1 MDEGSGIFPVPQIH
15 FADVTTPSIPDAD
28 KQGGCKVPT
37 MVLSEARGLL
47 LFLVVRGGIWL
58 TQRLGAAAHDSPN
71 AVMDTHP
78 RTRAPE
84 EPTSHDQ
91 K

>member
-1 MDEGSGIFPVPQIH
+1 MQIH
-15 FADVTTPSIPDAD
+15 FVVVTTPSASDVD
-28 KQGGCKVPT
+28 KQRGCKVPT

-58 TQRLGAAAHDSPN
+58 TKRLGAAAHDSPN
-71 AVMDTHP
+71 AVMDAHP

-84 EPTSHDQ
+84 EPTSHDH